1 MTSPQPTDQKP
12 RIDPVE
18 ALRVLVADLR
28 ALADRLAL
36 KDNRSLQQT
45 LKAAQERVSGPRA
58 VVMLLGEHEDLKRR
72 FLERLL
78 GPNLAQVPKPT
89 AVCTRLEYGA
99 QRECSATMH
108 QGLTAALPLDQLEA
122 FRVPHTDRRAN
133 RDTMDTMEKTVR
145 AIRLPN
151 PTLKGDLAVI
161 DTPIV
166 QSMEPDASLLECAQ
180 QADAWI
186 FVLQA
191 DHALSEASYALLRRL
206 PVRGARLEMVVE
218 GAEALNAE
226 ERLAA
231 RERLMRTLTEHCN
244 IEAPRLTLIASATT
258 EGDTESFWHGRFAT
272 FHSVMML
279 RGRERSLEATR
290 AVVADALTAVGT
302 EIDSELKSIG
312 LGLRHARL
320 RLGMKDLD
328 GLRTRFHEL
337 RQLDSPP
344 PLDANAAHEKAP
356 SIRPA
361 AENLPLMP
369 AEAMA
374 AAMMPGSMEVQ
385 ATEVAKPGSL
395 IDRAQTGDGILS
407 AAPGTTGTVAAAPFA
422 VPEPTFLSFPRP
434 TAGARSKSGL
444 AANFGEIWT
453 RLVPLGAAAGGGRIT
468 LPQRVAG
475 GALAASFVCLILWAL
490 APRGF
495 LFGHEAPSEWEYHP
509 SENAAS
515 VIHTAPATATGPDVS
530 LPQPGDTR
538 SLPDPADTQTPNIP
552 QAPLRKRSAAIRTPL
567 LRPIPSG
574 ATAGVSRSTKRH
586 HRHLLGLGK
595 LWHWMRHP
603 HRQNHPAERLQ

>member
-12 RIDPVE
+12 RIDPIE

-36 KDNRSLQQT
+36 KEHSGTLQQT

-89 AVCTRLEYGA
+89 TVCTRLEYGA
-99 QRECSATMH
+99 QPECSVTMP
-108 QGLTAALPLDQLEA
+108 QGLTAVLPPDQLE
-122 FRVPHTDRRAN
+122 TL
-133 RDTMDTMEKTVR
+133 EKTVR
-145 AIRLPN
+145 TIRLPN

-166 QSMEPDASLLECAQ
+166 ESLEPAASLLECAA
-180 QADAWI
+180 QADVWV

-191 DHALSEASYALLRRL
+191 DHELSEASYVLLSRL
-206 PVRGARLEMVVE
+206 PERGARLEMVVE

-231 RERLMRTLTEHCN
+231 RERLMRTLSERCN
-244 IEAPRLTLIASATT
+244 IEAPRLTLIASAPT
-258 EGDTESFWHGRFAT
+258 EGHAESFWHGRFAT

-290 AVVADALTAVGT
+290 TLVAGALSAVGT

-328 GLRTRFHEL
+328 CLQTRFDEL

-344 PLDANAAHEKAP
+344 PLDANAAHEKLA
-356 SIRPA
+356 IQPA
-361 AENLPLMP
+361 AGNLPLMP
-369 AEAMA
+369 VEAMA
-374 AAMMPGSMEVQ
+374 AVTPGSFLDQ
-385 ATEVAKPGSL
+385 A
-395 IDRAQTGDGILS
+395 QNGDGVVS
-407 AAPGTTGTVAAAPFA
+407 ATPEKTDTSAVAPPFAAPAV
-422 VPEPTFLSFPRP
+422 VPEPTFVSFRRP
-434 TAGARSKSGL
+434 PADARPSNGL
-444 AANFGEIWT
+444 AVKFSET
-453 RLVPLGAAAGGGRIT
+453 LRRLMPRGGAAEGGKFT
-468 LPQRVAG
+468 LPQRVASV
-475 GALAASFVCLILWAL
+475 ALAASFVCLILWAL

-495 LFGHEAPSEWEYHP
+495 LFGHEAPSEWEYHAP
-509 SENAAS
+509 ENATSTSPVAP
-515 VIHTAPATATGPDVS
+515 PATTAPDVS
-530 LPQPGDTR
+530 LPQPGAAG
-538 SLPDPADTQTPNIP
+538 SLPDPTGPQTPSIP
-552 QAPLRKRSAAIRTPL
+552 ETPLRKRSAAIRTPL

-574 ATAGVSRSTKRH
+574 EVAGVPRYTKRH
-586 HRHLLGLGK
+586 HRHMLGLGK
-595 LWHWMRHP
+595 LWHWVRHP
-603 HRQNHPAERLQ
+603 HRQNHPADQ

>member
-12 RIDPVE
+12 CIDPVE

-36 KDNRSLQQT
+36 KEHSGSLQQR

-58 VVMLLGEHEDLKRR
+58 VVLLLGEHEDLKRR

-78 GPNLAQVPKPT
+78 GPNLAQVPIPT
-89 AVCTRLEYGA
+89 TVCTRLEYGA
-99 QRECSATMH
+99 QPECSVTMP
-108 QGLTAALPLDQLEA
+108 QGLPAVLPLDQLEA
-122 FRVPHTDRRAN
+122 FLVRNADRQADR
-133 RDTMDTMEKTVR
+133 DTMEKTVR
-145 AIRLPN
+145 TIRLPN

-166 QSMEPDASLLECAQ
+166 KSIEPAASLLECAA

-191 DHALSEASYALLRRL
+191 DHKLSEASCALLRRL
-206 PVRGARLEMVVE
+206 PERGARLEMVVE

-226 ERLAA
+226 DRLDA
-231 RERLMRTLTEHCN
+231 RERLMRTLSERCN
-244 IEAPRLTLIASATT
+244 IEAPRLTLIASAPT
-258 EGDTESFWHGRFAT
+258 EGDAESFWHGRFAT

-279 RGRERSLEATR
+279 RGREHSLEATR
-290 AVVADALTAVGT
+290 TVVAGALSVVGT

-328 GLRTRFHEL
+328 GLRTRFDEL

-344 PLDANAAHEKAP
+344 PLDTNAAHEK
-356 SIRPA
+356 PA
-361 AENLPLMP
+361 AIQPAGGNLPLMP
-369 AEAMA
+369 VEAMA
-374 AAMMPGSMEVQ
+374 AATMPGSMDVQ
-385 ATEVAKPGSL
+385 AIEAAKPGSL
-395 IDRAQTGDGILS
+395 IDQAQNGDGVVS
-407 AAPGTTGTVAAAPFA
+407 AAPEETSAVAPFA
-422 VPEPTFLSFPRP
+422 APAVVPEPTFVSFRRSTADARP
-434 TAGARSKSGL
+434 SSGL
-444 AANFGEIWT
+444 AVTFSETLT
-453 RLVPLGAAAGGGRIT
+453 RLLPRGAAAGGGKIA

-475 GALAASFVCLILWAL
+475 VALATSFVCLILWAL

-495 LFGHEAPSEWEYHP
+495 LFGHEAPSEWEYHAP
-509 SENAAS
+509 ENAAS
-515 VIHTAPATATGPDVS
+515 ASHVAPATTTAPDVS
-530 LPQPGDTR
+530 LPQPGDAS
-538 SLPDPADTQTPNIP
+538 SLPDPAGPQTPSIP
-552 QAPLRKRSAAIRTPL
+552 EAPLRKRSAAIRTPL

-574 ATAGVSRSTKRH
+574 EAAGVPRSTKRR

-595 LWHWMRHP
+595 LWHWVRHP
-603 HRQNHPAERLQ
+603 HRQNHTADQ

>member
-1 MTSPQPTDQKP
+1 
-12 RIDPVE
+12 
-18 ALRVLVADLR
+18 VLVADLR

-36 KDNRSLQQT
+36 KEHDSSLQQT

-89 AVCTRLEYGA
+89 TVCTRLEYGA
-99 QRECSATMH
+99 QPECSVTMP
-108 QGLTAALPLDQLEA
+108 QGLTAVLPLDQLDA
-122 FRVPHTDRRAN
+122 L
-133 RDTMDTMEKTVR
+133 EKTVR
-145 AIRLPN
+145 TIRLPN
-151 PTLKGDLAVI
+151 PTLTGDLAVI

-166 QSMEPDASLLECAQ
+166 ESLEPAASLLECAA

-191 DHALSEASYALLRRL
+191 DHELSEVSYALLRRL
-206 PVRGARLEMVVE
+206 PERGARLEMVVE

-231 RERLMRTLTEHCN
+231 RERLMRTLSERCN
-244 IEAPRLTLIASATT
+244 IEAPRLTLIASVAT
-258 EGDTESFWHGRFAT
+258 EGHAESFWHGRFAT

-290 AVVADALTAVGT
+290 TVVAGALSAVGT

-328 GLRTRFHEL
+328 GLRTRFDEL

-344 PLDANAAHEKAP
+344 PLDTNAAHEK
-356 SIRPA
+356 PA
-361 AENLPLMP
+361 AIQPAGGNLPLMP
-369 AEAMA
+369 VEAMA
-374 AAMMPGSMEVQ
+374 AATMPGSMDVQ
-385 ATEVAKPGSL
+385 AIEAAKPGSL
-395 IDRAQTGDGILS
+395 IDQAQNGDGVVS
-407 AAPGTTGTVAAAPFA
+407 AAPGEMGTSAVAPPFAAPA
-422 VPEPTFLSFPRP
+422 VVPEATFVSFRRSTADARP
-434 TAGARSKSGL
+434 SSGL
-444 AANFGEIWT
+444 GVNVSETLT
-453 RLVPLGAAAGGGRIT
+453 RLLPRGAAAGGGKIA

-475 GALAASFVCLILWAL
+475 VALAASFVCLILWAL

-509 SENAAS
+509 PENAAS
-515 VIHTAPATATGPDVS
+515 ANHGAPATTTAPDVS
-530 LPQPGDTR
+530 LPQPGDAS
-538 SLPDPADTQTPNIP
+538 SLPDPAGPQTPSIP
-552 QAPLRKRSAAIRTPL
+552 EAPLRKRSVAIRTPL
-567 LRPIPSG
+567 LHPIPSG
-574 ATAGVSRSTKRH
+574 EAAGVPRSTKRR

-595 LWHWMRHP
+595 LWHWVRHP
-603 HRQNHPAERLQ
+603 HRQNHTADQ

>member
-1 MTSPQPTDQKP
+1 
-12 RIDPVE
+12 
-18 ALRVLVADLR
+18 
-28 ALADRLAL
+28 
-36 KDNRSLQQT
+36 
-45 LKAAQERVSGPRA
+45 
-58 VVMLLGEHEDLKRR
+58 
-72 FLERLL
+72 
-78 GPNLAQVPKPT
+78 
-89 AVCTRLEYGA
+89 
-99 QRECSATMH
+99 
-108 QGLTAALPLDQLEA
+108 
-122 FRVPHTDRRAN
+122 
-133 RDTMDTMEKTVR
+133 MEKTVR
-145 AIRLPN
+145 TIRLPN

-166 QSMEPDASLLECAQ
+166 QSMEPAAGLLECAQ

-191 DHALSEASYALLRRL
+191 DHALSEASYAWLRRL
-206 PVRGARLEMVVE
+206 PVHGARLEMVVE

-231 RERLMRTLTEHCN
+231 RERLMRTLTERCN
-244 IEAPRLTLIASATT
+244 VEAPRLTLIASATT

-279 RGRERSLEATR
+279 RGRERSLETTR
-290 AVVADALTAVGT
+290 AAVADALSAVGT

-344 PLDANAAHEKAP
+344 TLDANAAHEKAP
-356 SIRPA
+356 AIQPA

-369 AEAMA
+369 AETM
-374 AAMMPGSMEVQ
+374 AAMMPGSMDVR
-385 ATEVAKPGSL
+385 ATEVTKPGSL
-395 IDRAQTGDGILS
+395 IDRAQTGDGVVS
-407 AAPGTTGTVAAAPFA
+407 AAPETTGTAAVAPFA
-422 VPEPTFLSFPRP
+422 APGVVQEPTFVSFRRP
-434 TAGARSKSGL
+434 TAGARPKSGL
-444 AANFGEIWT
+444 AVSFGETLT
-453 RLVPLGAAAGGGRIT
+453 RLMPYGAAAGGGKIT
-468 LPQRVAG
+468 LPRRVAG

-509 SENAAS
+509 PENAGS
-515 VIHTAPATATGPDVS
+515 VSHTAPATAPGPDVS
-530 LPQPGDTR
+530 LPQPGDAR

-552 QAPLRKRSAAIRTPL
+552 TTPPRKRSAAIRTPL

-595 LWHWMRHP
+595 LWHWVRHP
-603 HRQNHPAERLQ
+603 HRQNHPPDQ

>member
-28 ALADRLAL
+28 ALADQLAL
-36 KDNRSLQQT
+36 KELSHSLQQT

-89 AVCTRLEYGA
+89 TVCTRLEYGA
-99 QRECSATMH
+99 QPECSETMP
-108 QGLTAALPLDQLEA
+108 QGLTAVLPLDQLEA
-122 FRVPHTDRRAN
+122 FLVRHADRQADR
-133 RDTMDTMEKTVR
+133 DTMEKTVR
-145 AIRLPN
+145 TIRLPN

-166 QSMEPDASLLECAQ
+166 ESMEPAASLLECAA

-191 DHALSEASYALLRRL
+191 DHELSEASYALLRRL
-206 PVRGARLEMVVE
+206 PERGARLEMVVE

-231 RERLMRTLTEHCN
+231 RERLMRTLSERCN
-244 IEAPRLTLIASATT
+244 IEAPRLTLIASAAT
-258 EGDTESFWHGRFAT
+258 EGHAESFWHGRFAT

-290 AVVADALTAVGT
+290 AIVAGALSAVGT

-328 GLRTRFHEL
+328 GLRTRFDEL
-337 RQLDSPP
+337 RQLDSTA
-344 PLDANAAHEKAP
+344 PLDANAAHEKAAA
-356 SIRPA
+356 IQPA
-361 AENLPLMP
+361 AGNLPLM
-369 AEAMA
+369 
-374 AAMMPGSMEVQ
+374 
-385 ATEVAKPGSL
+385 PGSL
-395 IDRAQTGDGILS
+395 IDRAQNGYGVVS
-407 AAPGTTGTVAAAPFA
+407 AAPETTGTDAVAPFA
-422 VPEPTFLSFPRP
+422 APAVVPEPTFVSCRRSTADAWPR
-434 TAGARSKSGL
+434 SGL
-444 AANFGEIWT
+444 AVNFSETLT
-453 RLVPLGAAAGGGRIT
+453 RLVPRGAAAGGGKIT
-468 LPQRVAG
+468 LPQRAAG
-475 GALAASFVCLILWAL
+475 VALAASFVCLILWAL

-509 SENAAS
+509 PENAAS
-515 VIHTAPATATGPDVS
+515 ASHVAPATTTAPDVR
-530 LPQPGDTR
+530 LPQPGDAS
-538 SLPDPADTQTPNIP
+538 SLPDPAGTQTPNIP
-552 QAPLRKRSAAIRTPL
+552 AAPLRKRSAAIRTPL

-574 ATAGVSRSTKRH
+574 AAAGVPRFTKRH

-595 LWHWMRHP
+595 LWHWVRHP
-603 HRQNHPAERLQ
+603 HRQNHPADQ